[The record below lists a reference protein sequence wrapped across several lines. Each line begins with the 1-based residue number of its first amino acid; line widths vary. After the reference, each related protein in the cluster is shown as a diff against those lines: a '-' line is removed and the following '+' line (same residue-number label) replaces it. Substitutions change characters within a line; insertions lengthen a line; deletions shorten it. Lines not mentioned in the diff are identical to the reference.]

1 VAKTVRLLDRCRLCN
16 SKQFRN
22 LIDFGRAPLGNNL
35 QRSASKAR
43 KAAKYPLCVR
53 RCIACGHFQLS
64 HAVDP
69 KILYATNYTYFS
81 GIGASFVKHI
91 QTYVNW
97 LNKQCRLP
105 AGSLVVDIGSNDGT
119 CLEVFQKSGFR
130 VCGVDPAQLPVAE
143 AKRKGIPTIL
153 SFFDSRT
160 VKRIRQL
167 HGQANLVTSQNVL
180 AHVDDL
186 PAVFR
191 GVHELLKN
199 QGYFC
204 FEIGYFREVL
214 RKGWFDTIYHEH
226 LDYHHATPLARHL
239 GQLGFD
245 LLHLSVQP
253 VQGGSLRL
261 LLRKTGQARI
271 NAQASRFLAL
281 EKRSVLYNLKFLRV
295 WSTGI
300 RANMTNFRRKII
312 LHRKNGNRV
321 VAYGAPTKAVLLLQ
335 VAGLGRREI
344 DFIVDDNLHKVGRYL
359 PNSCIPIRPTPWLK
373 RRSPGV
379 MVLLAWNFVEDI
391 LRKVKLLR
399 HHDLKII
406 VPLPQARELT

>member
-1 VAKTVRLLDRCRLCN
+1 MIKTVRLLDHCRLCN

-43 KAAKYPLCVR
+43 KAVVYPLCVR
-53 RCIACGHFQLS
+53 RCVACGHFQLS

-97 LNKQCRLP
+97 LKKQCRLP
-105 AGSLVVDIGSNDGT
+105 VDSLVVDIGSNDGT
-119 CLEVFQKSGFR
+119 CLEAFQKMGFR

-160 VKRIRQL
+160 VKKIRQT
-167 HGQANLVTSQNVL
+167 HGQADLITSQNVL

-186 PAVFR
+186 PAVF
-191 GVHELLKN
+191 GWVHELLKD

-214 RKGWFDTIYHEH
+214 KRGWFDTIYHEH
-226 LDYHHATPLARHL
+226 LDYHHAQPLARYL
-239 GQLGFD
+239 VALGFD
-245 LLHLSVQP
+245 LLHLSVHP

-261 LLRKTGQARI
+261 LLRKSSQGRLFSQP
-271 NAQASRFLAL
+271 SGFLRA
-281 EKRSVLYNLKFLRV
+281 EKKSILYNHSALQAWPVRIQKNMSSLR
-295 WSTGI
+295 
-300 RANMTNFRRKII
+300 KQI
-312 LHRKNGNRV
+312 LRHKKEGKK
-321 VAYGAPTKAVLLLQ
+321 VAGFGAPTKAVLLLQ
-335 VAGLGRREI
+335 TAGLGLKEI
-344 DFIVDDNLHKVGRYL
+344 PFIVDDNVHKTGRFL
-359 PNSCIPIRPTPWLK
+359 PKSGIPIRPSYWLK
-373 RRSPGV
+373 RKKPDV
-379 MVLLAWNFVEDI
+379 ILLLAWNFATDI
-391 LRKVKLLR
+391 INRVR
-399 HHDLKII
+399 STIHHKSVFML
-406 VPLPQARELT
+406 PLPKARQIQ